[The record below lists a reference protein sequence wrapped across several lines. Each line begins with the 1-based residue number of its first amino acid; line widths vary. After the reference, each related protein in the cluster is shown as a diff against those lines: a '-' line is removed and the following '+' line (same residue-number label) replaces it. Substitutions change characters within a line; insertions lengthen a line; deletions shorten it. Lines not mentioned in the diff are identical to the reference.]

1 MAFRRIVADFETR
14 SPVDI
19 KSCGAYKYA
28 QHPDTDVTML
38 AVLDIDNPSDV
49 RMWIGPNFR
58 HLYDTEISD
67 SELDEMVWNAKEFVA
82 HNAPFERAIWQY
94 VMVRKYGFTPLDVHK
109 TVDTAVLCSM
119 VGLPRTL
126 EKASEFLNPAG
137 MEKDKEGAKIMKRF
151 IAPKL
156 PVMAKRKILCPENPD
171 SIKEGYSKAMDI
183 LSIGSVPD
191 FNYHHFL
198 DWHEDKDDFARM
210 VEYCRRDVLAEY
222 HIYKTLPSIDPSEK
236 AIWVLDQEINDR
248 GVCIDIE
255 SAKGIAKTIS
265 KYSED
270 LMEEVVKLT
279 DGAVTSMKAPA
290 QIKKWL
296 LSEGIEVDSV
306 AKSSVEYLLTLDIK
320 PKVRRFLEIRETLGK
335 SSVAKYNAMF
345 ACASAEDNRVR
356 GIHAFYGA
364 GTGRWAGRLLQCQNL
379 PRPSGKDNL
388 VDPHSGND
396 EIDEQAISLASCGD
410 PSLPLIWYKDIN
422 VLASDCIRG
431 MLMAPKGR
439 DFICSDFSA
448 VEGRG
453 LAYLAGET
461 SELEAYRSGKDI
473 YKVNASL
480 IYSIPYE
487 QVDGGGKGAQ
497 RQVGKTATLACGY
510 SGGYSALCRF
520 GFDKMPLL
528 ESDAYHA
535 ISVMEET
542 MREDSIRDFT
552 RMINPMSTDYE
563 KTVTFAYESPATR
576 DMAESFIREVRGTW
590 IVKQWRKNHPK
601 TTQFWNDMKMASIQA
616 VRFPNSSVS
625 VSDCGVAFSYRDRFL
640 TMRLPSGRLL
650 YYLDP
655 KVEDVTTSWG
665 STQKVVT
672 SISVNSMTKQL
683 ERRQLNVSILVE
695 NLVQAF
701 CRDLL
706 KESMLRL
713 DAHGYNI
720 VAHIHDEI
728 LSEVP
733 EGFGSVEEY
742 ESLMSKV
749 PSWAEGMPL
758 QAAGGYRSKRY
769 RK

>member
-1 MAFRRIVADFETR
+1 MAFKRIVADFETR

-19 KSCGAYKYA
+19 KDCGAYKYA

-58 HLYDTEISD
+58 HLYKTEVSD
-67 SELDEMVWNAKEFVA
+67 AELDEIVFNSTEFVA

-137 MEKDKEGAKIMKRF
+137 LEKDKEGAKVMKRF

-156 PVMAKRKILCPENPD
+156 PVTAKRKKLCPENPD
-171 SIKEGYSKAMDI
+171 SIKEGYTRAMDI
-183 LSIGSVPD
+183 LSIGAVPD
-191 FNYHHFL
+191 FEYHYFL
-198 DWHEDKDDFARM
+198 DWHEDKDDFVRM

-222 HIYKTLPSIDPSEK
+222 HIYKTLPSIDASEK

-248 GVCIDIE
+248 GIRIDIE
-255 SAKGIAKTIS
+255 SARGITKTLNQ
-265 KYSED
+265 YSED
-270 LMEEVVKLT
+270 LMKEVLELT
-279 DGAVTSMKAPA
+279 DGAVTSMKAPT

-306 AKSSVEYLLTLDIK
+306 DKSSVDYLLTLDLK
-320 PKVRRFLEIRETLGK
+320 PKVRRFLEIRKTLGK
-335 SSVAKYNAMF
+335 SSVAKYDAMF
-345 ACASAEDNRVR
+345 KCASIEDNRVR

-388 VDPHSGND
+388 VNPHEGDGDVDEQTINLAASGNP
-396 EIDEQAISLASCGD
+396 A
-410 PSLPLIWYKDIN
+410 LPLIWYKDIN
-422 VLASDCIRG
+422 VLAADCIRG
-431 MLMAPKGR
+431 MLVASEGK

-453 LAYLAGET
+453 LAYLAGED

-528 ESDAYHA
+528 EADAHHA
-535 ISVMEET
+535 ISVMEGA

-563 KTVTFAYESPATR
+563 KTVLSAYENPSTR
-576 DMAESFIREVRGTW
+576 DMAESFIKEVRGTW
-590 IVKQWRKNHPK
+590 IVKQWRKNHPM
-601 TTQFWNDMKMASIQA
+601 TTQLWNDMKQGSIIALQHKGA
-616 VRFPNSSVS
+616 IITVRDNI
-625 VSDCGVAFSYRDRFL
+625 AFCYKDRFL

-655 KVEDVTTSWG
+655 RIEDVTTSWG

-672 SISVNSMTKQL
+672 SMSVNSMTKQL

-713 DAHGYNI
+713 DGHGYNI